1 MLCRAPKRRLFVV
14 WRNSLIAD
22 SLISA
27 SIGDSNYTAPQSSR
41 KSMLRKSP
49 SAPEFHHTRGLTSVS
64 ILRIPTWRADS
75 RLDRAYARD
84 WGVFYLEDEAFRN
97 IICSYLIWDHQAWRF
112 FDEDDFLEGL
122 VHAPSISC
130 SPALVHAVIAF
141 GSVRTKIFVSSAENG

>member
-1 MLCRAPKRRLFVV
+1 MHSRTSKPHVQAITRILMDA
-14 WRNSLIAD
+14 N

-27 SIGDSNYTAPQSSR
+27 SIGDPNYMAPQSSR
-41 KSMLRKSP
+41 RSLVRKSP
-49 SAPEFHHTRGLTSVS
+49 SAPELRQTRGLTSVS
-64 ILRIPTWRADS
+64 VLRVSTWRHDS

-97 IICSYLIWDHQAWRF
+97 IICSYLVWDHQAWRF

-122 VHAPSISC
+122 VHEPSISC

-141 GSVRTKIFVSSAENG
+141 GSVRTKQIYSRCRK